1 MAQTEITVQVYE
13 DINVIKQKLLN
24 LGFTE
29 KDEFTGADYYF
40 TTLRENEVKA
50 ATYKQL
56 LDSSIIVRSYKT
68 KFSDEVKS
76 SLLFKNKV
84 LNDNGDVIS
93 EEKVT
98 TKVEDVNTAVKILKL
113 AKLVNWVEL
122 KQKNAFYEL
131 DNKTIIVG
139 TVEGLEGSF
148 MEIEEFDEIKDFSA
162 EEKIDKLVDYAK
174 SFGFKI
180 GTDTSVK
187 KVYMLFNKNK

>member
-1 MAQTEITVQVYE
+1 MGQTEITVQVFE
-13 DINVIKQKLLN
+13 NITTLKQKLVS

-40 TTLRENEVKA
+40 TTLRENEIKN
-50 ATYKQL
+50 ATYKEL
-56 LDSSIIVRSYKT
+56 LDSSVIVRSFKT
-68 KFSDEVKS
+68 KHSSDIKS

-84 LNDNGDVIS
+84 LDDGGNVIS

-98 TKVEDVNTAVKILKL
+98 TKVDDCNTAVKILNL
-113 AKLVNWVEL
+113 AKLNNWVTL
-122 KQKNAFYEL
+122 KQQNAFYVLGE
-131 DNKTIIVG
+131 KTIIVG

-148 MEIEEFDEIKDFSA
+148 MEIEEYDSIKNLSP
-162 EEKIDKLVDYAK
+162 EEKIKNLVSYAE

-180 GTDTSVK
+180 STDTSVK

>member
-1 MAQTEITVQVYE
+1 MTQTEITVQVYE

-84 LNDNGDVIS
+84 LNDNGDGIS

-122 KQKNAFYEL
+122 NQKNAFYEL
-131 DNKTIIVG
+131 DNKTIIDG
-139 TVEGLEGSF
+139 KVEGFEGSF